1 MQKKVLIIGAG
12 ISGLAAGI
20 YAQLNGF
27 QAEIVEQN
35 ATPGGSCTSWPRQG
49 FTFDCCVH
57 GLTGSLPGSKMYQL
71 WEELGAVQ
79 GREFRRRDVYSKEAD
94 EGGIVFTAYT
104 DVEKLRAEMMRLAP
118 EDKAVIDEVCDDIKR
133 FAKIDMPVDMTS
145 LDMLLALPAMGL
157 FRKYSMPVST
167 LAARFT
173 NERLRLAF
181 SRVFGRHDQ
190 SAAFTLFTLGLT
202 SKGDGAYPL
211 GGSLPLVRAMEERY
225 AKLGGK
231 VRYGTR
237 VEGILVEAD
246 LAVGLRTAAGE
257 LRAEA
262 IIAASDWHTTV
273 FDWLGGRYQ
282 EHDLQEMLTKLE
294 PSPSLLLV
302 FLGMKDEAVDVP
314 ESVLLP
320 AMRSVDPGDTPTTH
334 LLLERK
340 SFDPA
345 MAPPGKG
352 VLCVTLPSSYHH
364 WNGLRDNHA
373 GYMAEKNRIASEV
386 LEALE
391 AWRRGT
397 RDQVEVVEVVTPLS
411 FEKWTGNWKGSYQGW
426 LWTKEASSTSLDNTL
441 PGLKNLYLAGQW
453 LSPGGGLHTAAL
465 SGRKA
470 VKTLCRDQKV
480 KFRSKV

>member
-1 MQKKVLIIGAG
+1 MQKQVLIIGAG
-12 ISGLAAGI
+12 VSGLAAGI

-35 ATPGGSCTSWPRQG
+35 ATPGGLCTAWQRHG

-57 GLTGSLPGSKMYQL
+57 WFTGSLPGSKLYRL

-79 GREFRRRDVYSKEAD
+79 GREFRRRDIYSLDAD
-94 EGGIVFTAYT
+94 EKGIVFTAYT

-118 EDKAVIDEVCDDIKR
+118 EDKVVIDNVCDDVKR

-145 LDMLLALPAMGL
+145 LDMLLSLPVLGL
-157 FRKYSMPVST
+157 FRKYSMPLST

-173 NERLRLAF
+173 DERLRLAF
-181 SRVFGRHDQ
+181 GRTFGWHDQ
-190 SAAFTLFTLGLT
+190 SAAFTLFALGLM
-202 SKGDGAYPL
+202 SKGDGAYPM
-211 GGSLPLVRAMEERY
+211 GGSLPLVRALEERY
-225 AKLGGK
+225 VELGGK
-231 VRYGTR
+231 VRYGTK

-246 LAVGLRTAAGE
+246 VAVGLRTTAGE
-257 LRAEA
+257 MRADA

-282 EHDLQEMLTKLE
+282 DHDLKEMLSKLE
-294 PSPSLLLV
+294 PFPPLLLV
-302 FLGMKDEAVDVP
+302 FLGMKEEAIDVP
-314 ESVLLP
+314 ESVLVP

-334 LLLERK
+334 LLLERR

-345 MAPPGKG
+345 MAPRGKG
-352 VLCVTLPSSYHH
+352 VLCVTLPSSYLH
-364 WNGLRDNHA
+364 WNGLRDNRA
-373 GYMAEKNRIASEV
+373 GYLAEKNRVASEV

-391 AWRRGT
+391 AWRPGT
-397 RDQVEVVEVVTPLS
+397 RDMVEVVEVVTPLS

-426 LWTKEASSTSLDNTL
+426 LWTKGASLTSLDNTL
-441 PGLKNLYLAGQW
+441 PGLGNLYLAGQW
-453 LSPGGGLHTAAL
+453 LSPGGGLPIAAL

-470 VKTLCRDQKV
+470 IKTLCRDQKV
-480 KFRSKV
+480 RFRSKV